1 MQKSQEKK
9 ENAFMNAEGHGHG
22 HDHAEGHGHGDG
34 YVHEHAEAHSHSHD
48 DGHVHDHDHADGHS
62 HEHSHTHADAHSY
75 EHPGGHSHGAGHR
88 HVHSDK
94 EKKVVLNRLSRA
106 IGHLESVKRMVERD
120 EDCSDVLIQLA
131 AVRNA
136 INNTGKVIM
145 KNHIS
150 HCIVEAIEE
159 DDLGA
164 VEALNDAIDHFI
176 K

>member
-9 ENAFMNAEGHGHG
+9 ENAFMNAEDHG

-48 DGHVHDHDHADGHS
+48 DGHVHDHDHADGRS

-94 EKKVVLNRLSRA
+94 EKKAVLNRLSRA